1 MDKLPDKSKKIN
13 GIITSSV
20 VIGISLVVC
29 SLLIGSTI
37 TKVKG
42 MGQTIRVTGAAFKP
56 IVSDLAVWEGN
67 ISRSSPSLDEAY
79 AGIKSDLEKVKAFMA
94 DNGFTESEYEI
105 GTISIRKMYNRER
118 EISGYNLKQGI
129 KIELDDVN
137 RVTRL
142 AKDASVL
149 IEKGVEF
156 DSRPPRYIFTGL
168 EPLKLEMIRAAT
180 ENAKMRAEQLA
191 GSTDMEVG
199 APRSARVG
207 VFQIRPLRSQA
218 VSDYGINDQSAIE
231 KEIVCTV
238 HISFQIN

>member
-1 MDKLPDKSKKIN
+1 MEKLPDKSKKIN
-13 GIITSSV
+13 GIITSSI

-29 SLLIGSTI
+29 SILIGSTI

-42 MGQTIRVTGAAFKP
+42 MGQTIRVTGAAYKP
-56 IVSDLAVWEGN
+56 IISNLAIWEGHFSASSPDLDAAYAKIKTDLA
-67 ISRSSPSLDEAY
+67 
-79 AGIKSDLEKVKAFMA
+79 KVKAFMGEK
-94 DNGFTESEYEI
+94 GFAESDYEI
-105 GTISIRKMYNRER
+105 GTISIRKMFNRER
-118 EISGYNLKQGI
+118 EISGYNLRQGI
-129 KIELDDVN
+129 KIELDDVD

-156 DSRPPRYIFTGL
+156 DSRPPQYIFTGL
-168 EPLKLEMIRAAT
+168 EPLKLEMIKAAT

-191 GSTDMEVG
+191 GSTGMEVG

-238 HISFQIN
+238 HIDFQIN